1 MACLRL
7 INTLF
12 SARIQGLF
20 GSGFGLTSK
29 GFGSVFFLCWSI
41 HPTRIDPLGLL
52 FQNYSNTCKP
62 KVLQPLINNTSEFFS
77 FKV

>member
-29 GFGSVFFLCWSI
+29 GFGSVFFFMLVNSSHKDRSI
-41 HPTRIDPLGLL
+41 RVTFSKL
-52 FQNYSNTCKP
+52 FKHM
-62 KVLQPLINNTSEFFS
+62 
-77 FKV
+77 